1 MLPLLQLTA
10 NAERSLRR
18 EITRNYGKPAPAGYG
33 HKCTFTAQRRGT
45 NVGKRT
51 RPCVPARGCV
61 VAFWGALG
69 CFWGVPIAALRSPPP
84 SAAPS
89 CPPLPAQQS
98 RRAGRPRCGK
108 QVLSCQSGARL
119 EQEPTGLN
127 RRERIP
133 SQPLI
138 YIQYTLHPP
147 RSLSQLRAPPAQ
159 GGREG
164 GAPLDPSAENPLPG
178 TLPGTRGQT

>member
-1 MLPLLQLTA
+1 MEAYTGFLSSHCPTENTDAPPPAAHRKRGEIFKKRNNPELWKARTS
-10 NAERSLRR
+10 RLRTQMHLHR
-18 EITRNYGKPAPAGYG
+18 AAPRNECRQKDEAVCTGAGVCSG
-33 HKCTFTAQRRGT
+33 F
-45 NVGKRT
+45 
-51 RPCVPARGCV
+51 
-61 VAFWGALG
+61 LG
-69 CFWGVPIAALRSPPP
+69 CSGVFLGCSHRGAPLSSPQRSPVLPP
-84 SAAPS
+84 P
-89 CPPLPAQQS
+89 
-98 RRAGRPRCGK
+98 
-108 QVLSCQSGARL
+108 ARL